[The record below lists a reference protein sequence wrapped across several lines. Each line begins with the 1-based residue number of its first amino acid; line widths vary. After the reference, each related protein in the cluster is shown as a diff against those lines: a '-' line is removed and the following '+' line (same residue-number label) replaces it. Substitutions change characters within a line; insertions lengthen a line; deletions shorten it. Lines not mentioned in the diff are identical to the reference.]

1 MKLRNLFYLLLAL
14 PLVFAAC
21 TEDETDPTPVVKDPV
36 LTITSNA
43 IMQFT
48 AEGGVGE
55 ITYTLENAKENVQ
68 LTAECAAEWVTDITI
83 GEKVTF
89 VVAANDAEEAR
100 DAKITVKY
108 DTESFEVAVMQ
119 AAKSAPESV
128 TFEAVALG
136 GFYAGGAEAGLSVDN
151 YCFRLANKEFDE
163 DGELPDGS
171 ESYSVDLYVEA
182 YQGEWC
188 ETMTIPVGEY
198 NLDLENGKTAGT
210 FSHDFSRH
218 MVITEDGDY
227 IPTSYDA
234 GKLVVTETGMTLT
247 VTIAGVEHVVTYTG
261 SLTLKNDA
269 EAPVVG
275 NEIKVKYAYATYF
288 GDQYTPDTADN
299 FYFFLSDEGLDA
311 DGWEVANGKYY
322 RFDIYTELV
331 DKTNGVAMPYGTYTW
346 DATDSS
352 APGTISAYY
361 SEYYVLDEYGWDFVE
376 VRKPTNA
383 TITVD
388 ANGVVAEVW
397 FGEEL
402 TKVVFEGV
410 VAVTDSSSGGDDDG
424 DDDEDEIFSTIDGD
438 VNLNIEGA
446 TFVVEDYG
454 DYYYNGTNNYVVY
467 VYEDAENY
475 TGAYLMFDLLTAGG
489 VANVAGEYTCSGSE
503 EANTFFAGTYDSYW
517 EEYYG
522 SWYWDFNTGNSAPFV
537 DGTITIEVDA
547 NGKRT
552 LTLNCVD
559 DAGNAITGTIR
570 EAGDEGGNE
579 GGGET
584 NANHYEIAEFVWSW
598 IDSDSGCGDII
609 FKTALDANGDYKA
622 FKLSFNGIP
631 STNVLPDGE
640 YSSADGSMNASW
652 CYHLLWDN
660 ANGCAM
666 ESVSATVATDASGVT
681 TINASWIPNNGSNET
696 YTLTWVGEMP
706 IYGADW

>member
-21 TEDETDPTPVVKDPV
+21 TEDETDPKPVVKDPV

-43 IMQFT
+43 IMQFA

-68 LTAECAAEWVTDITI
+68 LTAECVAEWVTDITV

-151 YCFRLANKEFDE
+151 YCFSLANKAFDE
-163 DGELPDGS
+163 DGELPYGS
-171 ESYSVDLYVEA
+171 ECYFVDLYVEA

-198 NLDLENGKTAGT
+198 SLDLENGETAGT

-218 MVITEDGDY
+218 MVITEDGEY
-227 IPTSYDA
+227 IPASYEA
-234 GKLVVTETGMTLT
+234 GKLIVTETGMTLT
-247 VTIAGVEHVVTYTG
+247 VTIQGVEHTVTYEG
-261 SLTLKNDA
+261 AMTLKNGSEKPFDGT
-269 EAPVVG
+269 VV
-275 NEIKVKYAYATYF
+275 ELSHTMLYYY
-288 GDQYTPDTADN
+288 GDFYTPGEADN
-299 FYFFLSDEGLDA
+299 FIIILGDKGLTE
-311 DGWEVANGKYY
+311 DGWEYEDGNYY
-322 RFDIYTELV
+322 KFDTYTECI
-331 DKTNGVAMPYGTYTW
+331 DKTNGISVPYGTYTL
-346 DATDSS
+346 AAEYPTEVGVVAS
-352 APGTISAYY
+352 AAHYTGDWEVDEAITEGTLTISA
-361 SEYYVLDEYGWDFVE
+361 DGF
-376 VRKPTNA
+376 
-383 TITVD
+383 
-388 ANGVVAEVW
+388 VAEVVIG
-397 FGEEL
+397 GEPYKL
-402 TKVVFEGV
+402 VCEGLNPV
-410 VAVTDSSSGGDDDG
+410 IVDYTENLGGD
-424 DDDEDEIFSTIDGD
+424 EEIISTLTGD

-475 TGAYLMFDLLTAGG
+475 TGAYLMFDLLAAG
-489 VANVAGEYTCSGSE
+489 ANIAGEYACSNDES
-503 EANTFFAGTYDSYW
+503 AYTFFKGYFDSYW